1 MSRKQKY
8 TNKVNISYSPETN
21 EVQVKFLPHVENPDV
36 AVTVAQLN
44 TMLAGISV
52 GLTTLMARLPILR
65 PATKEEVDAKIYIF
79 ADAARDS
86 ALFEQRKNLFYALED
101 TFSSILTTSFPDVV
115 YVENCRKFN
124 QEQMLDATPE
134 AAEARRLEVERLA
147 KSVRK
152 EETTNGTETKET
164 NDH

>member
-1 MSRKQKY
+1 MSQKQNY
-8 TNKVNISYSPETN
+8 TNKVTIYYSPESN
-21 EVQVKFLPHVENPDV
+21 EVEVKFLPRVKTPDV
-36 AVTVAQLN
+36 AVTISQLN
-44 TMLAGISV
+44 TLLAGVSV
-52 GLTTLMARLPILR
+52 GLATLMATLPILR
-65 PATKEEVDAKIYIF
+65 PATQEEIDAKIYIF
-79 ADAARDS
+79 EDSAKDS

-101 TFSSILTTSFPDVV
+101 TFSSVLASSFPDVV
-115 YVENCRKFN
+115 YIENCRKFN

-147 KSVRK
+147 KSIRK